1 MTEHGGSPGLEDQY
15 SFHALA
21 ANEKLS
27 PLRKYQLVTVG
38 APGLGALVRHE
49 ALLFFV
55 NDLPGLPGLY
65 LRGKLYRYLFGALG
79 RGAVLGR
86 GLSLR
91 RPGRVHIDD
100 GAVIDDHCA
109 FSALGGKESGI
120 WIGKKAFVGRS
131 TSLGTRGDGQV
142 RILESANIG
151 MHVHIGTHGQLTIG
165 RFCIIAAF
173 CFIGGTFHRTERLDI
188 PMALQG
194 VDRRGGVTIGDDV
207 WIGAGSV
214 VLDGVKVGNGA
225 IIGAGS
231 VVTRD
236 IPPYAV
242 AVGVPAR
249 VVRYRTAPAA
259 PTADRDAAI
268 TTASCSA

>member
-1 MTEHGGSPGLEDQY
+1 MGERDGSSGPEDQY

-27 PLRKYQLVTVG
+27 PLRKYQLVTIG
-38 APGLGALVRHE
+38 SPSLGALVRHE

-55 NDLPGLPGLY
+55 NDLPGIPGLY
-65 LRGKLYRYLFGALG
+65 LRGKLYRFLFGRLG
-79 RGAVLGR
+79 RNVVLGR

-91 RPGRVHIDD
+91 QPGRVYVEA

-109 FSALGGKESGI
+109 FKVLGGEESGI

-131 TSLGTRGDGQV
+131 TSLNTRGEGQV
-142 RILESANIG
+142 HILESANIG
-151 MHVHIGTHGQLTIG
+151 PHVHIGTHDRLTIG
-165 RFCIIAAF
+165 RYCIIAAF

-194 VDRRGGVTIGDDV
+194 IDRRGGVAIGDDV

-214 VLDGVKVGNGA
+214 VLDGVKIGNGA

-249 VVRYRTAPAA
+249 VVRYRREPAA
-259 PTADRDAAI
+259 PTASRDAAV
-268 TTASCSA
+268 TTASGNA